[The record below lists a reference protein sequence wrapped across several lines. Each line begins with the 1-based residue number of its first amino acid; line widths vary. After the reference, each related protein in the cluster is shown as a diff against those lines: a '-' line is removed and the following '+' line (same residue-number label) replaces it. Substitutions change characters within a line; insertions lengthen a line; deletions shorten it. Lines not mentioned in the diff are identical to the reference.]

1 MGCEQSRT
9 VVHAYFDGELDAV
22 RAAEFER
29 HLENCGECVSALEA
43 QETLGSALQRAQ
55 LNEKAPA
62 AMRQKVLANI
72 RPAASTPV
80 APLMLLPRRQV
91 PWQWLAAAAVM
102 LLLAYIGWRTIPAL
116 RAENYQSVVAAE
128 IVDAHLRSLQPGHL
142 TDVLSTDQ
150 HTVKPWFDGKLD
162 FSPPVQDF
170 ANDGFPLQGGRLDVV
185 HGRTIAA
192 LIYARRKHLISVF
205 IQPTQ
210 ENTQPLRSGSQQGY
224 HWTAWRNNGMEFC
237 AISDVS
243 PSDLQQLQQ
252 LFGK

>member
-1 MGCEQSRT
+1 MACEQSHA

-29 HLENCGECVSALEA
+29 HLENCSECVTALET
-43 QETLGSALQRAQ
+43 QETLSSAMQRAQ

-62 AMRQKVLANI
+62 SLQQKVLAEI
-72 RPAASTPV
+72 RPSGAARSTQ
-80 APLMLLPRRQV
+80 PLVMRRRPMQ
-91 PWQWLAAAAVM
+91 WTWLAAAAAI
-102 LLLAYIGWRTIPAL
+102 LLLTYAAWRIIPAL
-116 RAENYQSVVAAE
+116 RSENYQSVVAAE

-150 HTVKPWFDGKLD
+150 HTVKPWFNGKLD
-162 FSPPVQDF
+162 FSPPVQDL

-192 LIYARRKHLISVF
+192 LVYGRRKHLISVF

-210 ENTQPLRSGSQQGY
+210 EGERPMRSGSRQGY
-224 HWTAWRNNGMEFC
+224 NWLAWRAGGMEFC

-243 PSDLQQLQQ
+243 PADLQQLKQ
-252 LFGK
+252 LVSP

>member
-1 MGCEQSRT
+1 M
-9 VVHAYFDGELDAV
+9 
-22 RAAEFER
+22 
-29 HLENCGECVSALEA
+29 
-43 QETLGSALQRAQ
+43 QRAQ
-55 LNEKAPA
+55 LQEAAPA
-62 AMRQKVLANI
+62 ALRQKVLADV
-72 RPAASTPV
+72 RPSGAARSSQ
-80 APLMLLPRRQV
+80 PLVMPRRRLQFA
-91 PWQWLAAAAVM
+91 WLAAAAAI
-102 LLLAYIGWRTIPAL
+102 LLLTYAGLRTITAL

-192 LIYARRKHLISVF
+192 LVYGRRKHLISVF
-205 IQPTQ
+205 IQPAR
-210 ENTQPLRSGSQQGY
+210 EEDQPLRSSSRQGY
-224 HWTAWRNNGMEFC
+224 NWLAWRAADMEFC

-243 PSDLQQLQQ
+243 PADLGQLRH
-252 LFGK
+252 LVSP